1 MNRIGESI
9 IFKSIFGIVLVLI
22 VFTGI
27 ICAIGYNGVS
37 GALLEQYSADAY
49 QTARVAA
56 SKVDGD
62 RIDAYEKSGGKTD
75 EYQKVIG
82 DLDVLCNESGSMFI
96 YIIQPDLTDYG
107 HIKFLFSTVNKDSRF
122 TRFDFGYV
130 RETTN
135 DDYKMK
141 YDWLYTGEREQ
152 ALVVRDIGYIET
164 DPHITAMVPIK
175 DSEGK
180 TQAILCVQKQMDVLS
195 KSRSDFT
202 ESVLGALIILTLII
216 VICQAVFLYTV
227 LFRPIRTVTME
238 AERFARENV
247 KAAKKLKEDINT
259 ADEVGKLADSI
270 DKMEE
275 QITDYVVNL
284 KAVTAENER
293 IATELSLATTIQTG
307 MLPSNFAAL
316 PEKEEFE
323 IFASMVPAREVGG
336 DFYDFFLVDDNHL
349 GLVIADVSGKGV
361 PAALYMMSS
370 MIQIKTNAKMGKS
383 PAKLLEDV
391 NNSLCTQNDEMFV
404 TVWVGI
410 LDLCTGIMKAANA
423 GHEYPAVTGED
434 GRFELL
440 KDKHGFVLG
449 GMEGMK
455 YSEYEIRMTEGSK
468 VFVYTDGIAEATDDK
483 AAMYG
488 TDRLLEAL
496 NEEPDASPETLIN
509 TVKESVDRFVDE
521 AEQFDDL
528 TMLCIEYKHGRHIE
542 GDEK

>member
-195 KSRSDFT
+195 KSRADFT

-275 QITDYVVNL
+275 QITDYVENL

-293 IATELSLATTIQTG
+293 IATELSLATTIQAG
-307 MLPSNFAAL
+307 MLPCNFSAL

-336 DFYDFFLVDDNHL
+336 DFYDFFLVDDDHL

-370 MIQIKTNAKMGKS
+370 MILIKTNAKTGKS
-383 PAKLLEDV
+383 PAEILEDV
-391 NNSLCTQNDEMFV
+391 NNSLCTHNDEMFV

-410 LDLCTGIMKAANA
+410 LDLRTGIMKAANA
-423 GHEYPAVTGED
+423 GHEYPVVTGED

-528 TMLCIEYKHGRHIE
+528 TMLCIEYKHGRLIE